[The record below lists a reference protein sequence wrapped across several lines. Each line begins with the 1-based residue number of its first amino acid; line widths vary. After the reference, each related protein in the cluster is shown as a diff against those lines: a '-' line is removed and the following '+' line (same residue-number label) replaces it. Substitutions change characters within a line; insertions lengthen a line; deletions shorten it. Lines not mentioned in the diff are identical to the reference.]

1 MSDYGLFFGSDY
13 GGMVIGSSV
22 KSMKFTGKASRVS
35 GSKYYPSDQ
44 PGVWKT
50 YWYDCTFSTGS
61 WSPTGTRQLRCMG
74 IGGCGSVYFPFSVG
88 DVVSYGK
95 YFIASSTS
103 PLVFIHSSSSGVAA
117 NVLSQVAVTGGYE
130 LTTVTT
136 YPTGTRS
143 TADSYI
149 TLYCFETVNLSPQTG
164 FGFETYSASGDVTFT
179 DAVKTLNVRNIIRLN
194 SVSGSWGNIGVNIA
208 TMSNPPTEL
217 HGLNK
222 PAVLAK
228 DWGRLIRHD
237 YSPYSIYTHKHWYT
251 NNCEDSRGYTAKMS
265 KRYMPGGVTVADGII
280 DVVVV
285 GSDILSWSCCHP
297 AGSSDSVEWTTNLPA
312 SLPVIEGASYD

>member
-1 MSDYGLFFGSDY
+1 
-13 GGMVIGSSV
+13 
-22 KSMKFTGKASRVS
+22 
-35 GSKYYPSDQ
+35 
-44 PGVWKT
+44 
-50 YWYDCTFSTGS
+50 
-61 WSPTGTRQLRCMG
+61 MG

-251 NNCEDSRGYTAKMS
+251 HRCEDSRGYTAKMS